1 MQVSKQSS
9 NLTFSSSITSRTAE
23 AMAQLT
29 GFPPK
34 VLKYS
39 IPVLKNES
47 ATAFVVITA
56 AIGCPLPY
64 RKILGYKMLKKC
76 YQGRNISF

>member
-64 RKILGYKMLKKC
+64 RKILGCKMHKKMLSRKK
-76 YQGRNISF
+76 

>member
-1 MQVSKQSS
+1 MQFSKQSS

-56 AIGCPLPY
+56 AIGCPLP
-64 RKILGYKMLKKC
+64 
-76 YQGRNISF
+76 